1 MRFWASHMCTFLDV
15 YFAAVKKIKNEALN
29 TNSYQAMTEEYF
41 FLIKMQIIVLPLLNI
56 ATYIE

>member
-41 FLIKMQIIVLPLLNI
+41 FFNLKFLFYCEKKYKIYP
-56 ATYIE
+56 